1 MVKTSVI
8 ITSYNNSHNLKQCLN
23 SLINQDYGRN
33 LIDLEII
40 VVDSGSTDNSIEI
53 LNKYRDKIKIILKP
67 QHFLRLSPAMARNIG
82 AKNAKSDVLIFSDS
96 DCIFPSN
103 WVKNMI
109 TSFKN
114 SQVDCVIGSRKPDI
128 GQGLGTFI
136 RRYDFIL
143 YSNKFTVSKQL
154 LINKESI
161 KKGVPL
167 MLLSGN
173 NFAIKKELWDKLG
186 GMRNV
191 FKSPAGEDIML
202 EVDIIKNGYNILFC
216 PKNKIIHI
224 HSISLREFFKKIFQR
239 SKAVYL
245 LSKHSNG
252 FVNWRN
258 FAERGHILN
267 MNNFFICT
275 LLIILILL
283 SAIFFKISFL
293 VIILILFAVFFSAS
307 IIGLVRLSRR
317 LESILSLKEGNYKKD
332 YGLSLSKLFYFE
344 QVHFLMKSLAS
355 INFLW
360 CFMKDK
366 YDIIA
371 KKTNK

>member
-1 MVKTSVI
+1 MEKVSI
-8 ITSYNNSHNLKQCLN
+8 IVTSYNNSHNLENCIKGLT
-23 SLINQDYGRN
+23 SQDYDRGF
-33 LIDLEII
+33 IDLEII
-40 VVDSGSTDNSIEI
+40 IVDSGSTDSSIEI
-53 LNKYRDKIKIILKP
+53 LNKYKNKIKIIMKP
-67 QHFLRLSPAMARNIG
+67 EEFSCLSPALARNIG
-82 AKNAKSDVLIFSDS
+82 AKNAKGNILILTDS
-96 DCIFPSN
+96 DCIFP
-103 WVKNMI
+103 
-109 TSFKN
+109 KN
-114 SQVDCVIGSRKPDI
+114 SVKDTIDCFHDGKIDCVMGNREPDF

-143 YSNKFTVSKQL
+143 YSNKFTISKQT

-173 NFAIKKELWDKLG
+173 NFAIKKELWDKLD
-186 GMRNV
+186 GMRDI

-202 EVDIIKNGYNILFC
+202 EADIIKNGYNILFC

-224 HSISLREFFKKIFQR
+224 HPISLREFFKKIFQR

-275 LLIILILL
+275 LLIIPILL
-283 SAIFFKISFL
+283 SAIFFRISFL

-317 LESILSLKEGNYKKD
+317 LESILSIKGGNYKKD

-366 YDIIA
+366 YGIIA